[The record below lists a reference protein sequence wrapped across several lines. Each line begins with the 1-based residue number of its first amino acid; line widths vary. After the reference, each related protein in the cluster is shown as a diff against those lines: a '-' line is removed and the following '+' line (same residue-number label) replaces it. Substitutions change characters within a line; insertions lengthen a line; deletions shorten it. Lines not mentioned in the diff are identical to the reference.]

1 MPFIINLYK
10 KAKEKNI
17 IAGIILIDLIAFIS
31 YLIFYSGIFYFGDLQ
46 MIIGCAIGTRFAL
59 KNAKPNQSLLKYG
72 LIVGLGG
79 AIITAIS
86 YSFFD
91 WMAFSTTQ
99 GFSFVLLMMILG
111 SFLIEALI
119 IGLLIGGI
127 ISGYYYYTGKFS
139 SEKTLIDDEF
149 YESLIDK

>member
-1 MPFIINLYK
+1 MIFPS
-10 KAKEKNI
+10 
-17 IAGIILIDLIAFIS
+17 GII
-31 YLIFYSGIFYFGDLQ
+31 YLGDLQ

-59 KNAKPNQSLLKYG
+59 KNAKLNQSLLLYG
-72 LIVGLGG
+72 LIVGLVGT
-79 AIITAIS
+79 ILSAIS
-86 YSFFD
+86 ISIFD
-91 WMAFSTTQ
+91 WIVFSTTQ

-127 ISGYYYYTGKFS
+127 VSVYYYFTSKTT
-139 SEKTLIDDEF
+139 SETTSIDDDF